1 MYKAHKKVANGI
13 IVLGI
18 TNTSNM
24 LRYTTNV
31 GQTKHGG
38 HTKMLY
44 SGDLNNRLFR
54 SFVILTSN
62 DDLLYLNSRSLLGI

>member
-1 MYKAHKKVANGI
+1 MFKAHKKVANGI

-18 TNTSNM
+18 TKTSNM

-44 SGDLNNRLFR
+44 GGDLNNILFQ
-54 SFVILTSN
+54 S
-62 DDLLYLNSRSLLGI
+62 LYVPM